1 MTTRRAIELTLTA
14 LAAFLLALLA
24 WQESPADPWA
34 KLGLVLVP
42 LCLVL
47 LLFVV
52 LVERDRM

>member
-14 LAAFLLALLA
+14 LASFLLALYA
-24 WQESPADPWA
+24 WTQSPGDAMA
-34 KLGLVLVP
+34 TLGLLLVP

-47 LLFVV
+47 LLVV